1 MFNTIFFYDCLGFIK
16 IFCLKCSYEFFCVH
30 VLGLRLGKIRM
41 RDSRTQEPEQDMN
54 YSNAGPQQLIYTPHQ
69 RN

>member
-1 MFNTIFFYDCLGFIK
+1 MIVEVSSKFFVSMFIWIF
-16 IFCLKCSYEFFCVH
+16 LKH